1 MIYNII
7 SPSLLG
13 EGSGSGKK
21 KKKYIN
27 KLIIKEMA
35 ELKSIKDRV
44 MKALERVRP
53 YLQSDGGDIDLIDV
67 TDDMTVKVKLTG
79 ACHGCPYSMQTL
91 KAGVEQAIMKEVPE
105 IKRVISA

>member
-1 MIYNII
+1 MTDTI
-7 SPSLLG
+7 S
-13 EGSGSGKK
+13 
-21 KKKYIN
+21 IRN
-27 KLIIKEMA
+27 
-35 ELKSIKDRV
+35 RV
-44 MKALERVRP
+44 MKALDRVRP

-79 ACHGCPYSMQTL
+79 ACYGCPYSMQTL